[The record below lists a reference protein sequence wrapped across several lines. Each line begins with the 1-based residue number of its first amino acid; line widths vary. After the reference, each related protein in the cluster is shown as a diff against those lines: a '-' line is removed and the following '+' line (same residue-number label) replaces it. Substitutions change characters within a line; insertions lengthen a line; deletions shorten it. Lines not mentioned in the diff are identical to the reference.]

1 MDFKA
6 LRWNGRYLLRDV
18 EAGTLIPV
26 HRLSRIENGLRPRP
40 DEAVRLAR
48 FYGVPEKIVLAELRK
63 AAETATGRPF
73 RMKASLA
80 LDAIHEAER
89 TGETGE

>member
-1 MDFKA
+1 MNWRE
-6 LRWNGRYLLRDV
+6 LRVLKRVRQVDV
-18 EAGTLIPV
+18 EAATGVPQ
-26 HRLSRIENGLRPRP
+26 HRLARIEAGLLPRP

-48 FYGVPEKIVLAELRK
+48 FYGVPEKDVLAELRK
-63 AAETATGRPF
+63 TAETATGRPF